1 MPPSPTGLFH
11 VGTVRTMLFNWLFA
25 RGRGG
30 RVVLRFEDTDVAR
43 STEAAVEHA
52 EAVLRWLGIDW
63 DDGPYRQTQRYDLY
77 RAAAE
82 DLIAQG
88 KAYRCYCTEAELA
101 EERAHRQADGRPL
114 IYSGRCRHAPAAA
127 LEALAAEGR
136 LAVVRL
142 ALPESGTT
150 VIEDVVHGTVEW
162 ENALQGDHVILRSDG
177 SPTYQFANPFDDIAM
192 GVTYVIRGE
201 DLMPSTPRQLAL
213 YRALDAPEPVF
224 AHLPMVLG
232 PDKRKLSKRHGAI
245 SVEEFRDAG
254 VIADALVNYLAL
266 VGWSFDD
273 HTNFMTRAEL
283 IERFTLERVTRSP
296 GVFDPEKLEWLNGEH
311 LRALAPE
318 AFVRE
323 LQDYLVS
330 AASPLADR
338 PEQVAEAA
346 PLVQEK
352 MRVLGQF
359 PRLAGFLFGRPE
371 RDPAA
376 WERVGKDE
384 RAPASL
390 RAARDALA
398 EVDPWTA
405 EAIEAALHAACERQ
419 GVKPRVLFMPV
430 RVALTGSTVSPGL
443 YESLELVGRDES
455 LARLDAALTDLPA

>member
-25 RGRGG
+25 RRNGG
-30 RVVLRFEDTDVAR
+30 RVVLRFEDTDVVR

-63 DDGPYRQTQRYDLY
+63 DDGPYRQTQRYHLY

-82 DLIAQG
+82 ELIAQG
-88 KAYRCYCTEAELA
+88 AAYRCFCTEEELKA
-101 EERAHRQADGRPL
+101 DRARRQAEGRPL
-114 IYSGRCRHAPAAA
+114 VYSGRCRTRPASER
-127 LEALAAEGR
+127 EALQAQG
-136 LAVVRL
+136 LASVVRL
-142 ALPESGTT
+142 ALPETGTT

-177 SPTYQFANPFDDIAM
+177 SPTYQFANPFDDIQM
-192 GVTYVIRGE
+192 GVTHVIRGE
-201 DLMPSTPRQLAL
+201 DLLPSTPRQLAL
-213 YRALDAPEPVF
+213 YRALGAPEPTF

-245 SVEEFRDAG
+245 SVEEFVDVG

-266 VGWSFDD
+266 VGWSYDD
-273 HTNFMTRAEL
+273 HTTYMTRAEL
-283 IERFTLERVTRSP
+283 IERFTLERVNRSP

-311 LRALAPE
+311 LRALPPADFAAALQTYLESAGSALAAQPE
-318 AFVRE
+318 R
-323 LQDYLVS
+323 
-330 AASPLADR
+330 
-338 PEQVAEAA
+338 VAQAA

-352 MRVLGQF
+352 MRVLAQF
-359 PRLAGFLFGRPE
+359 ERLAGFLFGPPE
-371 RDPAA
+371 MDEAS
-376 WERVGKDE
+376 WERVRRDE

-390 RAARDALA
+390 AAARAGLA
-398 EVDPWTA
+398 EVADWRA
-405 EAIEAALHAACERQ
+405 GALEAALHAACERE

-455 LARLDAALTDLPA
+455 LRRIDAAMAALAG

>member
-30 RVVLRFEDTDVAR
+30 KVVLRFEDTDVAR

-63 DDGPYRQTQRYDLY
+63 DDGPYRQTQRYGLY
-77 RAAAE
+77 QAAAE

-101 EERAHRQADGRPL
+101 EERARRQADGRPL
-114 IYSGRCRHAPAAA
+114 VYSGRCRHASAGE

-136 LAVVRL
+136 PAVVRL

-162 ENALQGDHVILRSDG
+162 DNALQGDHVILRPDG

-192 GVTYVIRGE
+192 GVTSG
-201 DLMPSTPRQLAL
+201 
-213 YRALDAPEPVF
+213 
-224 AHLPMVLG
+224 
-232 PDKRKLSKRHGAI
+232 
-245 SVEEFRDAG
+245 EEFRDAG

-273 HTNFMTRAEL
+273 HTNFMTRPEL
-283 IERFTLERVTRSP
+283 IERFTLERVTKSP

-311 LRALAPE
+311 LRALAPG
-318 AFVRE
+318 AFVKE
-323 LQDYLVS
+323 LQAYLVA

-359 PRLAGFLFGRPE
+359 PRLAGFLFGPPE

-376 WERVGKDE
+376 WEKVVKDE

-390 RAARDALA
+390 RAAREALA
-398 EVDPWTA
+398 GVDPWAA

-455 LARLDAALTDLPA
+455 LARLDAALTDLAD

>member
-43 STEAAVEHA
+43 STEAAVQHA

-82 DLIAQG
+82 DLIGQG
-88 KAYRCYCTEAELA
+88 KAYRCYCSEAELA
-101 EERAHRQADGRPL
+101 EERARRQADGRPL
-114 IYSGRCRHAPAAA
+114 VYSGRCRHAPAAE

-136 LAVVRL
+136 PAVVRL

-162 ENALQGDHVILRSDG
+162 DNALQGDHVILRSDG

-201 DLMPSTPRQLAL
+201 DLLPSTPRQLAL

-283 IERFTLERVTRSP
+283 VERFTLERVNRSP

-311 LRALAPE
+311 LRALPPAT
-318 AFVRE
+318 FVQE
-323 LQDYLVS
+323 LQNFLVET
-330 AASPLADR
+330 ASPLAARPDR
-338 PEQVAEAA
+338 VAQAA

-359 PRLAGFLFGRPE
+359 PRLAGFLFGPPE
-371 RDPAA
+371 RDQAS
-376 WERVGKDE
+376 WERVAKDE

-398 EVDPWTA
+398 GVDPWQA
-405 EAIEAALHAACERQ
+405 GGIETALHAACERE
-419 GVKPRVLFMPV
+419 GTKPRVLFMPV

-455 LARLDAALTDLPA
+455 LARLDAALADLAG